1 MTKPRTGI
9 IAALDIGS
17 AKVTCFI
24 ARAGT
29 ESGIR
34 VIGIGHHAAYGVRG
48 GAIVDMD
55 AAKNSI
61 LTAVNAA
68 EEMAGEQIRSIIVNL
83 TAGSPSSRTFG
94 VEVAVAGHEIGETDL
109 RRILGHGIAQDGT
122 GDRELIHCI
131 PVGYSI
137 DGSRGIRDPR
147 GMFGHKLG
155 VRMHLVT
162 AGSGAYRNLMTCVA
176 GCHLDIEE
184 VVVSPFASGL
194 ACLVEDEMDLGVTLV
209 DMGGGT
215 TTIAVFYD
223 GQVVHADVV
232 GIGGGHV
239 TSDIARGLST
249 PLADAERMKTLY
261 GGAIPS
267 PEDEREVIDVPLVGE
282 DKSAQPNHVPRSL
295 LVGIIRPRLEETFE
309 LVRGRLEANGL
320 DRLAGRRLVLT
331 GGASQL
337 RGVRE
342 LASLV
347 IDKQV
352 RLGRPLRL
360 SGLAEATSGPAFAT
374 CAGLLRYAADRHG
387 DHDGARRGM
396 ADPIGGRLGRIGH
409 WFRESF

>member
-1 MTKPRTGI
+1 MTKSRTGI

-17 AKVTCFI
+17 AKMTCFI
-24 ARAGT
+24 ARVSA

-34 VIGIGHHAAYGVRG
+34 VIGIGHHAAYGIRG

-55 AAKNSI
+55 AAKSSI

-68 EEMAGEQIRSIIVNL
+68 EEMATEQISSAVVNL
-83 TAGSPSSRTFG
+83 TAGSPTSHTFG
-94 VEVAVAGHEIGETDL
+94 VEVAVSGHEIGETDL
-109 RRILGHGIAQDGT
+109 RRILGHGVAQDGAS
-122 GDRELIHCI
+122 DRELIHCI

-147 GMFGHKLG
+147 GMFGDKLG

-162 AGSGAYRNLMTCVA
+162 AGSGAYRNLMTCIA
-176 GCHLDIEE
+176 GCHLNIEE

-194 ACLVEDEMDLGVTLV
+194 ACLVEDEMDLGVTIV
-209 DMGGGT
+209 DMGAGT
-215 TTIAVFYD
+215 TTIAVFHD
-223 GQVVHADVV
+223 GHVVHADVV
-232 GIGGGHV
+232 AIGGGHI

-249 PLADAERMKTLY
+249 PLADAERMKILY
-261 GGAIPS
+261 GGAIPT

-282 DKSAQPNHVPRSL
+282 DKAAQSNHVPRSL

-337 RGVRE
+337 RGARE
-342 LASLV
+342 LASL
-347 IDKQV
+347 IMEKQV
-352 RLGRPLRL
+352 RLGLPLRL

-387 DHDGARRGM
+387 DHDGAQRSVT
-396 ADPIGGRLGRIGH
+396 DPGGGRLARIGS
-409 WFRESF
+409 WLRESF

>member
-1 MTKPRTGI
+1 MTKLRTGI

-17 AKVTCFI
+17 AKMTCFI
-24 ARAGT
+24 ARAGA
-29 ESGIR
+29 ENGIR

-48 GAIVDMD
+48 GAIVDMA
-55 AAKNSI
+55 AAKSSI

-68 EEMAGEQIRSIIVNL
+68 EEMAAEQISSAVVNL
-83 TAGSPSSRTFG
+83 TAGNLTSRTFG
-94 VEVAVAGHEIGETDL
+94 VEVAVSGREIGETDL
-109 RRILGHGIAQDGT
+109 RRILGHGIAQDGAS
-122 GDRELIHCI
+122 DRELIHCI

-147 GMFGHKLG
+147 GMFGDKLG
-155 VRMHLVT
+155 VKMHMVT
-162 AGSGAYRNLMTCVA
+162 AGSGAYRNLITCIA

-194 ACLVEDEMDLGVTLV
+194 ACLVEDEMDLGVTVV
-209 DMGGGT
+209 DMGAGT
-215 TTIAVFYD
+215 TTIAVFHA
-223 GQVVHADVV
+223 GHVVHAAVV
-232 GIGGGHV
+232 AIGGGHI

-249 PLADAERMKTLY
+249 PLADAERMKILY
-261 GGAIPS
+261 GGAIPT

-282 DKSAQPNHVPRSL
+282 DKAGQPNHVPRSL

-320 DRLAGRRLVLT
+320 DRMAGRRLVLT

-337 RGVRE
+337 RGARE
-342 LASLV
+342 LASL
-347 IDKQV
+347 IIEKQV
-352 RLGRPLRL
+352 RLGLPLRL

-387 DHDGARRGM
+387 DHDGAQRSV
-396 ADPIGGRLGRIGH
+396 ADPGGGRLARIGS
-409 WFRESF
+409 WLRESF

>member
-1 MTKPRTGI
+1 M
-9 IAALDIGS
+9 
-17 AKVTCFI
+17 
-24 ARAGT
+24 
-29 ESGIR
+29 
-34 VIGIGHHAAYGVRG
+34 IGIGHHAAYGVRG

-55 AAKNSI
+55 AAKSSI

-68 EEMAGEQIRSIIVNL
+68 EEMAGEQIRSAVVNL
-83 TAGSPSSRTFG
+83 TAGSPTSRTFG

-122 GDRELIHCI
+122 SDRELIHCI

-155 VRMHLVT
+155 VRIHLVT
-162 AGSGAYRNLMTCVA
+162 AGSGAYRNLMTCIA
-176 GCHLDIEE
+176 GCQLDIEE

-194 ACLVEDEMDLGVTLV
+194 ACLVEDEMDLGVTIV
-209 DMGGGT
+209 DMGAGT

-223 GQVVHADVV
+223 GHVVHADVV
-232 GIGGGHV
+232 AIGGGHI

-261 GGAIPS
+261 GGAIPT

-320 DRLAGRRLVLT
+320 DRLAGRR
-331 GGASQL
+331 
-337 RGVRE
+337 E
-342 LASLV
+342 LASL
-347 IDKQV
+347 IMEKQV

-396 ADPIGGRLGRIGH
+396 ADPGGGRLGRIGH